1 MIHIWQR
8 IVDGVFPPSSSL
20 LILRQ
25 YGGVPYTNYY
35 APQIIGDTMTLSSY
49 QSPLIKASI
58 TAGKFEHNI
67 KTLKDLGE
75 ILHAHLMSHQDKY
88 PANTTLLVPIPL
100 HPQRM
105 KERGYNQVEI
115 ILKAAARNTEYRIAN
130 LLTRTKNTSPQSH
143 LKRAERLSHLN
154 GVFAYTNRHINW
166 QSVDIVVLVDDVM
179 TTGSTLES
187 ARAALLPHLPT
198 HVTLHT
204 LAIAH

>member
-8 IVDGVFPPSSSL
+8 IMDGVFLPSSSL

-25 YGGVPYTNYY
+25 YSGVPYTNYY

-67 KTLKDLGE
+67 KALKDLGE

-130 LLTRTKNTSPQSH
+130 LLTRIKNTSPQSH

-154 GVFAYTNRHINW
+154 DAFAFAERTINW
-166 QSVDIVVLVDDVM
+166 DSVTTVLLIDDVV
-179 TTGSTLES
+179 TTGSTLEA
-187 ARAALLPHLPT
+187 ARAVLALHIPKP
-198 HVTLHT
+198 VTLQT